1 MSSQDIQATL
11 RKANIPVKSVHYS
24 ILDSSQHMDAYVLV
38 LSYTN
43 KSVIALHL
51 PINSTCDDVLNI
63 LHSTNP
69 ELFI

>member
-1 MSSQDIQATL
+1 MSSQDIQTTL
-11 RKANIPVKSVHYS
+11 RKANIPVKAVHYNVF
-24 ILDSSQHMDAYVLV
+24 DSTQHIDAYVLI

-51 PINSTCDDVLNI
+51 PLNSTCDDVLSI